1 MLHVLAIFAAQWS
14 TRPGGSTPEPDC
26 PGTGR
31 AKEWMVRRPSVA
43 SLDSGTESYDYGEQS
58 PDVPA
63 RAGLAEKPLWNGS
76 GGRWLVWPM
85 RLVPWAAILI
95 IGYRGVMAILLNE
108 APSAGNGKAATPP
121 PSTPAFPVSLG
132 SAYAL
137 QFGQVY
143 LNFSPDNAS
152 ERARQLATFIPANVR
167 ALQPEFG
174 WNGAGTLAP
183 DSEQVAGIDVRD
195 AHTAVVTLLATVN
208 GRVMELGVPLY
219 ASGGGI
225 VVSGEP
231 AWLPAPPAAPLPNTQ
246 VASSDPAAQ
255 SALLRQ
261 LPAFFQAY
269 ASGDQATLNRF
280 LAPGASVGGLGGAV
294 SFGSIVS
301 LTVPR
306 GGATRDITV
315 TVNWMLPG
323 QVNQAVPQLTATYD
337 MSVVDQQSG
346 RWYVRDIRA
355 STQPMGTQ

>member
-1 MLHVLAIFAAQWS
+1 MLHVWAVYVAQWQHE
-14 TRPGGSTPEPDC
+14 TGGSAPVPDC

-31 AKEWMVRRPSVA
+31 GEGVMVRRSSVA
-43 SLDSGTESYDYGEQS
+43 SLDGGTESHDYGVES
-58 PDVPA
+58 PEV
-63 RAGLAEKPLWNGS
+63 AGRGGQDAKPLWNGS

-85 RLVPWAAILI
+85 RIVLWAAILI
-95 IGYRGVMAILLNE
+95 IGYRGVMAIFLNE
-108 APSAGNGKAATPP
+108 TPSSANGTASTPA
-121 PSTPAFPVSLG
+121 PSTPPFPAALG

-152 ERARQLATFIPANVR
+152 ERAHELASFIPASVR
-167 ALQPEFG
+167 TLQPEFG
-174 WNGAGTLAP
+174 WNGAGTLTL

-208 GRVMELGVPLY
+208 GSLMELGVPLY

-225 VVSGEP
+225 VVSGMP
-231 AWLPAPPAAPLPNTQ
+231 AWLPAPSAASPPNTK
-246 VASSDPAAQ
+246 VASTDPAAQ
-255 SALLRQ
+255 NALSSQ
-261 LPAFFQAY
+261 LPAFFRAY

-280 LAPGASVGGLGGAV
+280 LAPGVSVSGLGGAV
-294 SFGSIVS
+294 SFGSIAS
-301 LTVPR
+301 ITVPR
-306 GGATRDITV
+306 GGATREITV

-323 QVNQAVPQLTATYD
+323 QVNQAAPQLAATYD
-337 MSVVDQQSG
+337 MSVVDQQTG